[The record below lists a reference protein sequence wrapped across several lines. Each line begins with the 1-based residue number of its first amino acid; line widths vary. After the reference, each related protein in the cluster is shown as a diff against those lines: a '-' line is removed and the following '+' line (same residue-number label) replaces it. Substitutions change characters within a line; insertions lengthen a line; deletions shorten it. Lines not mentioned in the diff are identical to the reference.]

1 MDFDG
6 KRVLVTGATRGI
18 GGATARAFHR
28 RGAQVAINGTTAEGV
43 GRAIEAM
50 GNGPRLVPAPG
61 DVGSAKGCGALVA
74 AAVEALGGLD
84 VLINN
89 AGINSLTG
97 SSETADEEV
106 WDRLFDVN
114 AKGTF
119 FCSQAALPA
128 LRASMGNIV
137 NLGSHSGLM
146 GTPPMTVYCA
156 TKGAVVNL
164 TRTMAL
170 ELAPEVRVNAICP
183 GVVATDMMEAALE
196 AAEDRAA
203 LEKAVEEYTP
213 LKTLAGADEIA
224 EAIVYLASEDARF
237 VTGATWQIDGGTTAG
252 PRVV

>member
-1 MDFDG
+1 MTDFGG
-6 KRVLVTGATRGI
+6 KCVLVTGGTRGI
-18 GGATARAFHR
+18 GGATARAFHD
-28 RGAQVAINGTTAEGV
+28 RGARVAVNGTTAEGV
-43 GRAIEAM
+43 DRAIAAL
-50 GNGPRLVPAPG
+50 GGGPRLVGAPG
-61 DVGSAKGCGALVA
+61 DVGSAQACTTLVE

-84 VLINN
+84 VLVNN

-97 SSETADEEV
+97 SSESADEAV
-106 WDRLFDVN
+106 FDRLFDVN
-114 AKGTF
+114 VKGTF

-128 LRASMGNIV
+128 LRAANGNIV

-164 TRTMAL
+164 TRAMAL

-183 GVVATDMMEAALE
+183 GVVATDMVEAALE

-203 LEKAVEEYTP
+203 LERAIVDYTP
-213 LKTLAGADEIA
+213 LKAIAGADEIA
-224 EAIVYLASEDARF
+224 EAIVYLASDDARF

-252 PRVV
+252 P

>member
-1 MDFDG
+1 MTDFEG
-6 KRVLVTGATRGI
+6 KCVLVTGGTRGI
-18 GGATARAFHR
+18 GGASVRVFHD
-28 RGAQVAINGTTAEGV
+28 RGACVAVNGTSPEGV
-43 GRAIEAM
+43 NRAIEAL
-50 GNGPRLVPAPG
+50 GGGPRLVAAPG
-61 DVGSAKGCGALVA
+61 DVGSAKGCATLVGAA
-74 AAVEALGGLD
+74 IEALGGLD
-84 VLINN
+84 VLVNN

-97 SSETADEEV
+97 SSESADEAV

-128 LRASMGNIV
+128 LRARKGNIV

-164 TRTMAL
+164 TRAMAL

-183 GVVATDMMEAALE
+183 GVVATDMMEEALE

-213 LKTLAGADEIA
+213 LKTMAGPDEIA
-224 EAIVYLASEDARF
+224 EAIVYLASADARF

-252 PRVV
+252 P

>member
-6 KRVLVTGATRGI
+6 KRVLITGSTRGI
-18 GGATARAFHR
+18 GRATAHAFHG
-28 RGAQVAINGTTAEGV
+28 RGARVAVNGTGAEGV

-50 GNGPRLVPAPG
+50 GGGTRLVPAPG
-61 DVGSAKGCGALVA
+61 DVATAAGCAALVE
-74 AAVEALGGLD
+74 AAVAALGGLD
-84 VLINN
+84 VLVNN
-89 AGINSLTG
+89 AGVNSLNG
-97 SSETADEEV
+97 SSETADEAV
-106 WDRLFDVN
+106 WNTLFNVN

-128 LRASMGNIV
+128 LRARRGNIV

-183 GVVATDMMEAALE
+183 GAVATDMLQMALDASDDSEAFVE
-196 AAEDRAA
+196 AIEAYA
-203 LEKAVEEYTP
+203 P
-213 LKTLAGADEIA
+213 LGRIAGADEIA
-224 EAIVYLASEDARF
+224 EAIVYLASEEARF

-252 PRVV
+252 R

>member
-6 KRVLVTGATRGI
+6 KRVLITGATRGI
-18 GGATARAFHR
+18 GRATAHAFHE
-28 RGAQVAINGTTAEGV
+28 RGAHVAVNGTSAEGV
-43 GRAIEAM
+43 GRAIEAL
-50 GNGPRLVPAPG
+50 GGGTRLVPAPG
-61 DVGSAKGCGALVA
+61 NVATAAGCAALVE
-74 AAVEALGGLD
+74 AAVAALEGLD
-84 VLINN
+84 ILVNN
-89 AGINSLTG
+89 AGVNSLTG
-97 SSETADEEV
+97 SIETADEAV
-106 WDRLFDVN
+106 WDMLFNVN

-128 LRASMGNIV
+128 LRARRGNIV

-183 GVVATDMMEAALE
+183 GVVATDMMQMALD
-196 AAEDRAA
+196 AAEDSEALMKAA
-203 LEKAVEEYTP
+203 EDYAP
-213 LKTLAGADEIA
+213 LGRIAGAEEIA

-252 PRVV
+252 R